1 MFDNKRKKVIKVIG
15 TLIAMYGI
23 ILVPL
28 ISSKISPLRLGA
40 IAVLSIGMIISV
52 IIEIKKINKEFD

>member
-1 MFDNKRKKVIKVIG
+1 MLDDKRKKIIKVIG

-28 ISSKISPLRLGA
+28 ISSKISQLRLGA

-52 IIEIKKINKEFD
+52 IIEVKKINKEFD

>member
-1 MFDNKRKKVIKVIG
+1 MLNNKRKKVIKVIG

-40 IAVLSIGMIISV
+40 IVVLSIGMIISA

>member
-1 MFDNKRKKVIKVIG
+1 MLDDKRKKIIKVIG

-28 ISSKISPLRLGA
+28 IGINISPLRLGA

-52 IIEIKKINKEFD
+52 VVEIKKINREFD